1 MDFRNFMHAVVVTDM
16 RLFYVRSGTRR
27 ELASG
32 GGTDDFPRM
41 EGDESLEE
49 WRPIFYWEL
58 YLSSG

>member
-1 MDFRNFMHAVVVTDM
+1 MHAVVVTDM